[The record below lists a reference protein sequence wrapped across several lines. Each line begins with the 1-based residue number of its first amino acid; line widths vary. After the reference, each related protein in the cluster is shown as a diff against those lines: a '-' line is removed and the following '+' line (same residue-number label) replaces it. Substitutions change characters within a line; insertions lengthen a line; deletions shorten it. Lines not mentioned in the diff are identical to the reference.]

1 MNRKIATLTAAV
13 FSLSLFMTACKK
25 DKVKPDD
32 SNEEELI
39 TTVKLKITE
48 SGTTTTNTYS
58 WKDLDGEGGNL
69 PVIQGITLSPN
80 KSYEVEVDFLD
91 ESKNP
96 AEDITEEI
104 LEEADDHEVFY
115 QLSNAL
121 VTITRTDKDTKNLP
135 LGLKADVVTSGSGSA
150 NLTIILKHKPGT
162 KAAGDNA
169 AKGETD
175 IEVSF
180 PLTVN

>member
-1 MNRKIATLTAAV
+1 MKRKMKTLAMM
-13 FSLSLFMTACKK
+13 FMSLSLFMTACKK
-25 DKVKPDD
+25 DDVKPDD

-39 TTVKLKITE
+39 TTVLVKIKDKSTNAI
-48 SGTTTTNTYS
+48 TTSS
-58 WKDLDGEGGNL
+58 WKDIDGDGGIA
-69 PVIQGITLSPN
+69 PVIQPIALSAN
-80 KSYEVEVDFLD
+80 KTYELELDFLD

-104 LEEADDHEVFY
+104 KEEADDHEIFY

-135 LGLKADVVTSGSGSA
+135 LGLKADLVTAGTGSST
-150 NLTIILKHKPGT
+150 LTIILKHKPGT

-175 IEVSF
+175 IEVNF

>member
-25 DKVKPDD
+25 DDVKPDD

-39 TTVKLKITE
+39 TTVSLKIKDK
-48 SGTTTTNTYS
+48 STNAISTYS
-58 WKDLDGEGGNL
+58 WKDIDGDGGNA
-69 PVIQGITLSPN
+69 PVIQSISLSAG
-80 KSYEVEVDFLD
+80 KTYEVELDFLD

-96 AEDITEEI
+96 AEDITDEI
-104 LEEADDHEVFY
+104 KLESDDHEIFY

-162 KAAGDNA
+162 KATGDNA

>member
-58 WKDLDGEGGNL
+58 WKDVDGDGGNL
-69 PVIQGITLSPN
+69 PVIQDITLSPN
-80 KSYEVEVDFLD
+80 KSYKVEVEFLD

-96 AEDITEEI
+96 AEDITEEVK
-104 LEEADDHEVFY
+104 EEADDHEVFY
-115 QLSNAL
+115 QTSNSFM
-121 VTITRTDKDTKNLP
+121 TITRTDKDSKNLP
-135 LGLKADVVTSGSGSA
+135 LGLQSDWTTISA
-150 NLTIILKHKPGT
+150 ATGNVKIILKHKPGS
-162 KAAGDNA
+162 KASGDTSD
-169 AKGETD
+169 KGETD

-180 PLTVN
+180 KVEVK

>member
-1 MNRKIATLTAAV
+1 MNRKIATIAGAV
-13 FSLSLFMTACKK
+13 LGLSLFMTACKK

-104 LEEADDHEVFY
+104 LGEADDHEVFY

-162 KAAGDNA
+162 KAGGDNA
-169 AKGETD
+169 AKGGTD

>member
-1 MNRKIATLTAAV
+1 MKRGISMISV
-13 FSLSLFMTACKK
+13 CMLSISIWISSCKK
-25 DKVKPDD
+25 EDNHDH
-32 SNEEELI
+32 EGELI
-39 TTVKLKITE
+39 TTVQVKLKDK
-48 SGTTTTNTYS
+48 STNVINMYT
-58 WKDLDGEGGNL
+58 WKDVDGDGGNT
-69 PVIQGITLSPN
+69 PVIQPITLSAS
-80 KSYEVEVDFLD
+80 KTYEVELDFLD

-104 LEEADDHEVFY
+104 RAEADDHEVFY

-121 VTITRTDKDTKNLP
+121 VIITRTDKDTKNLP
-135 LGLKADVVTSGSGSA
+135 LGLKADLVTSGSGSA
-150 NLTIILKHKPGT
+150 TLTVILKHKPGT

-169 AKGETD
+169 IKGESD